1 MVARYPLERHNAGT
15 SPSIAE
21 GVRLDSVLEKI
32 PIFSDLPETER
43 NEIERCAT
51 VRTFPKQAVVVIE
64 GDQSDSLYVILEGRV
79 KVYLTD
85 ERGREIILNIK
96 EAGEYFGELAA
107 VGAAPRAASV
117 MTLETSRLAVIPGAE
132 FKKCLRRQPELAMDL
147 IQSMA
152 RHIGRL
158 TEDVRDL
165 ALLDVYQRVTRLLMK
180 LATEQNG
187 KPVVSPRLSQQEIA
201 NHTGASREMVS
212 RVMKELA
219 GGGYVTLTDDAIT
232 IEKKL
237 PLGW

>member
-1 MVARYPLERHNAGT
+1 MLER
-15 SPSIAE
+15 
-21 GVRLDSVLEKI
+21 I
-32 PIFSDLPETER
+32 PIFADLPQAER
-43 NEIERCAT
+43 DQFERCAV
-51 VRTFPKQAVVVIE
+51 VRNFPKQSVVVVE
-64 GDQSDSLYVILEGRV
+64 GDTSDSLFVIVEGRV

-96 EAGEYFGELAA
+96 ETGDYFGELAA
-107 VGAAPRAASV
+107 IAAMPRAASV
-117 MTLETSRLAVIPGAE
+117 MTLEPSRLAVIPGAE
-132 FKKCLRRQPELAMDL
+132 FKKILHRQPDLAMGL
-147 IQSMA
+147 IESMA
-152 RHIGRL
+152 RHIVRL

-180 LATEQNG
+180 LATERDG

-219 GGGYVTLTDDAIT
+219 AGGYVTLADDSIT

>member
-1 MVARYPLERHNAGT
+1 MP
-15 SPSIAE
+15 IALPTME
-21 GVRLDSVLEKI
+21 PTRLDRVLEQI
-32 PIFSDLPETER
+32 PIFADLPDTER
-43 NEIERCAT
+43 SEIERCAVVRHFPRQT
-51 VRTFPKQAVVVIE
+51 VVMME

-96 EAGEYFGELAA
+96 EAGDYFGELAA
-107 VGAAPRAASV
+107 VGATPRAASV
-117 MTLETSRLAVIPGAE
+117 MTLEATRLAVIPGTE
-132 FKKCLRRQPELAMDL
+132 FKNCLRRQPELAMEL

-180 LATEQNG
+180 LAVERDG
-187 KPVVSPRLSQQEIA
+187 KPVISPRLSQQDIA

-219 GGGYVTLTDDAIT
+219 TGGYVTVTDDAIT